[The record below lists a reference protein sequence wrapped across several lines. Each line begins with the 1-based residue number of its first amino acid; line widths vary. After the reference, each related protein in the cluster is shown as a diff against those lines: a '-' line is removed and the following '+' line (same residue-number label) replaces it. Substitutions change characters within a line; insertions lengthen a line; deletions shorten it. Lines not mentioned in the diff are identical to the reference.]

1 MTKLKDKAY
10 PIKYPNG
17 NITFTDFK
25 SETYD
30 YRFKGISLATYRADN
45 TTSFGLIVSRYD
57 ASNEEVADLALD
69 FNDAIALRDA
79 LILYIQDEYHRMR
92 LRASFLSGE
101 KDELQT

>member
-1 MTKLKDKAY
+1 MTKLKDEAY

-17 NITFTDFK
+17 NITFTDFR

-45 TTSFGLIVSRYD
+45 TTSFGLIISRYD

-79 LILYIQDEYHRMR
+79 LILYIQDEYHRR
-92 LRASFLSGE
+92 ESRTALLGGE